1 MRDRNRKESERHGKR
16 GEGRVL
22 GREKTS
28 KGEKRGQR
36 KRERIEGR
44 NT

>member
-1 MRDRNRKESERHGKR
+1 MRDRNRKESERHGER

-28 KGEKRGQR
+28 KGGKKGHRE
-36 KRERIEGR
+36 RERIEGR